1 MQGFESESFS
11 IGGDHSQKVKA
22 PPIENDY
29 GSKDCVN
36 LPSSTAVSRLKPF
49 REKAQRKWLLSGSLI
64 FMYKTFYFVI
74 CVKVVHEIYR
84 SYLVNLLL
92 GKSIFLFEV
101 AVKRGMH
108 DI

>member
-36 LPSSTAVSRLKPF
+36 LPSSTAVSRLKEIPAF
-49 REKAQRKWLLSGSLI
+49 SPKIGAIIESELLPR
-64 FMYKTFYFVI
+64 FYLSF
-74 CVKVVHEIYR
+74 CKE
-84 SYLVNLLL
+84 
-92 GKSIFLFEV
+92 
-101 AVKRGMH
+101 
-108 DI
+108 